1 MRDWNNWDH
10 PFENNPN
17 NPFRPRKSKNYM
29 TEIMREMEE
38 LLKDLL
44 NDSGVNSKMKKMKK
58 KTTLNATVKRG
69 NKVYRITIDEITPPK
84 SETPDEISIEWDED
98 GGFGSGHDDLKE

>member
-1 MRDWNNWDH
+1 MRDWHNWDY
-10 PFENNPN
+10 PVENNPN

-29 TEIMREMEE
+29 TEIMREMEK

-98 GGFGSGHDDLKE
+98 GGFGSGHNDLKE